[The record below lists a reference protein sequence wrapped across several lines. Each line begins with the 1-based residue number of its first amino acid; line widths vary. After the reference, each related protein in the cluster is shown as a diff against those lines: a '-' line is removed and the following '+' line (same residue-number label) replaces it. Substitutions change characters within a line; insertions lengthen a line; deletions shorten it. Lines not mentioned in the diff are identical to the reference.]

1 MSGKSKRAAAV
12 FRSKTGNESAVYFR
26 CASHELNLC
35 LSKASKAPQ
44 VFNMV
49 STMQTL
55 GVFFFKYSPKCQRK
69 LEEAVAEADTE
80 GCLKKKIKPLCE
92 TCWVER
98 HTGFDDL
105 NQLYKPLVN
114 CFESIQSNSDPNN
127 WFDAKSTTEAA
138 GHLKHSTEFVLHH
151 LIPYMLLPVSIYKR
165 TF

>member
-1 MSGKSKRAAAV
+1 MSIKS
-12 FRSKTGNESAVYFR
+12 F
-26 CASHELNLC
+26 
-35 LSKASKAPQ
+35 Q
-44 VFNMV
+44 
-49 STMQTL
+49 STTSVQY
-55 GVFFFKYSPKCQRK
+55 GFHNANPWRFFFKYSPKCQRK

-114 CFESIQSNSDPNN
+114 CFELIQSNSDPNN
-127 WFDAKSTTEAA
+127 WFDAKFTTEAA